1 MITHDVTKINRDFQ
15 DLAPFFSLLLQ
26 QAIQECQ
33 DQGLPIYF
41 FEGYRS
47 PQRQGYLF
55 EQGRSREGKII
66 TKARAWH
73 SWHQYGVAADLC
85 FKHNG
90 QWAWHK
96 DDPWDKVHQVM
107 HDFGFETLSWEKAH
121 VQWVGDMTIAKA
133 RQITQDHGL
142 YVLWTMIEGNKAK
155 IQH

>member
-1 MITHDVTKINRDFQ
+1 MLAHDVTKINRDFQ
-15 DLAPFFSLLLQ
+15 YLAPFFSQLLQ
-26 QAIQECQ
+26 QAITECQ
-33 DQGLPIYF
+33 DQGLPIYL
-41 FEGYRS
+41 FEGYRCAA
-47 PQRQGYLF
+47 RQGYLF

-66 TKARAWH
+66 TKARPGH

-121 VQWVGDMTIAKA
+121 VQWVGEMTIAKA
-133 RQITQDHGL
+133 KQITQDHGL
-142 YVLWTMIEGNKAK
+142 LVLWTMIEGNKSK